1 MARRR
6 GLWREDSLAQARLC
20 QVRRLKD
27 LESVLYDMKC
37 LQHLDLN
44 LPVYEI
50 YRDCCDDEAREL
62 LWKHNLRHDV
72 TVMPPL
78 LLGEEFVKTL
88 GHYHLPFGEAG
99 SHAEI
104 FEVLEGEAEFLVQK
118 QCGEEVDDVTL
129 LIAREGEKVL
139 VPPGRGHVMINASP
153 RRLVVRHLV
162 SRSCVE
168 TSDQYVKRRGAAFYV
183 LTKGRLVSNLSY
195 SSVPEV
201 RALRTETPPFLER
214 ESGLVEI
221 FLKDPNRLA
230 LLNESSRSTEWDQL
244 DGLISHGSAV
254 PSVVLSGGRG
264 SGLRPVIYH
273 LPKAMLP
280 AGQSQSPPLE
290 YVLQLLGS
298 RNFLIF
304 LNTFLATYAALMLL
318 TLISM
323 VKYS

>member
-1 MARRR
+1 MYPVLEIR
-6 GLWREDSLAQARLC
+6 GLGALTQAGLHQVCRLRE
-20 QVRRLKD
+20 
-27 LESVLYDMKC
+27 LEPVLYDTKC
-37 LQHLDLN
+37 LRNFGLDV
-44 LPVYEI
+44 PAYET
-50 YRDCCDDEAREL
+50 YRDCCDDEAKDL
-62 LWKHNLRHDV
+62 LRKNGLRYDV

-78 LLGEEFVKTL
+78 MLGEEYVKTL
-88 GHYHLPFGEAG
+88 GHYHLPFGEADP
-99 SHAEI
+99 HPEI

-118 QCGEEVDDVTL
+118 QCGEEVDNVTL
-129 LIAREGEKVL
+129 LIAKEGEKVL
-139 VPPGRGHVMINASP
+139 APPGRGHVIINASP
-153 RRLVVRHLV
+153 RRLVVGHLV

-168 TSDQYVKRRGAAFYV
+168 ASDQYVKRRGAAFYV
-183 LTKGRLVSNLSY
+183 LTKGRLVSNLNY

-201 RALRTETPPFLER
+201 RALRTETPPFLEK

-273 LPKAMLP
+273 LPKAMVP
-280 AGQSQSPPLE
+280 AGQSPPLE